1 MKPTAKAGDCVGDWL
16 LKFRRGAGQSGVVW
30 VAEEQVWPFRT
41 GALKICCG
49 AFVTIRK
56 SRFRRESRFV
66 RKRIAREHRTEL
78 YGWGSWN
85 GFPYYVTELGE
96 ELPDG
101 MTTGDIRTVFGV
113 VAEGIAEMHE
123 AGLLYGDPKKEN
135 VVLVKG
141 VAKMIDFGSVTP
153 IRYAE
158 MKPRRIG
165 TWRHMPDEVREGR
178 AQLAASDVA
187 AFGSALDEVCTGA
200 GSQRAFGPL
209 IRRMTDPDWR
219 NRPTMAE
226 ARRMLRHCHDGLRRW
241 IVLVAGVVVLVVAV
255 CAVSVGGRVAETAT
269 LAADDKA
276 YEMAEAAATAGL
288 LHMSKGKYEMAVRRL
303 RQAANV
309 PGYSNVEVYRALSDC
324 YRLGLGVKA
333 DGQESRKWAKKARG
347 Y

>member
-78 YGWGSWN
+78 YGWGAWN

-96 ELPDG
+96 KLPDG

-226 ARRMLRHCHDGLRRW
+226 ARRMLRHCHDELRRW

-255 CAVSVGGRVAETAT
+255 VVV
-269 LAADDKA
+269 
-276 YEMAEAAATAGL
+276 
-288 LHMSKGKYEMAVRRL
+288 MAVVGSCTV
-303 RQAANV
+303 N
-309 PGYSNVEVYRALSDC
+309 RALSQNGELRKEA
-324 YRLGLGVKA
+324 YRKA
-333 DGQESRKWAKKARG
+333 AVYERKAGDEAHASRNEALSRG
-347 Y
+347 EGEGR